1 LVLAVREV
9 ERRFKSSNERTSP
22 AVPPELPDCTPV
34 PPFISLSLSL
44 SLLSPGDK
52 IAVCSLLFK
61 MHSAGVYKW
70 KKEEG
75 GLRKVFFFVF
85 SFFGFSQLASRMPK
99 GRSNR
104 RILAHCQIGGD
115 NLVAGEEA
123 GGKSARMLVACLH
136 FSADFPNR

>member
-1 LVLAVREV
+1 MVKQE
-9 ERRFKSSNERTSP
+9 
-22 AVPPELPDCTPV
+22 
-34 PPFISLSLSL
+34 
-44 SLLSPGDK
+44 G
-52 IAVCSLLFK
+52 
-61 MHSAGVYKW
+61 
-70 KKEEG
+70 EG
-75 GLRKVFFFVF
+75 GKNEDVTKKVEKREKTLFFVYFLPIFPKNYTCLFFFF